1 MLLLGSRAR
10 AAAAYAQERANSFG
24 VLVDTTLC
32 VGCRSCEQACN
43 EVNTDLPRKTLAHFK
58 DLSILEEKRRMD
70 FSTYTVVNRYYD
82 TVPEAD
88 QKPVFSKFQCMHC
101 LRPA

>member
-43 EVNTDLPRKTLAHFK
+43 EVNTDLPRKTLGAFQR
-58 DLSILEEKRRMD
+58 SI
-70 FSTYTVVNRYYD
+70 D
-82 TVPEAD
+82 TGREAANG
-88 QKPVFSKFQCMHC
+88 
-101 LRPA
+101 LRHLHGGEPLL